1 MKLIHPHKKI
11 YVKNENEKKVKNKQR
26 TKLKI
31 KKKNKQ
37 IHLSLNNIKKIK
49 NISNYRIG
57 E

>member
-11 YVKNENEKKVKNKQR
+11 YVKNEKKVKNKQR

>member
-31 KKKNKQ
+31 KKQTNKY
-37 IHLSLNNIKKIK
+37 IYH
-49 NISNYRIG
+49 
-57 E
+57 